1 VELRLA
7 TRASQADGTESPPV
21 ECPVA
26 VDASTGLGR
35 TTGALR
41 AMSAPALASEAE
53 PAGLAGAPPNAPS
66 VIGIGLFAALV
77 AAIALNPAA
86 LTSTLIALVGSIPKI
101 IDVALPVGSLAAAVT
116 ARSGWCTIALGDA
129 RESAGGFV
137 VDLGS

>member
-7 TRASQADGTESPPV
+7 TRASQAVGTESPPV
-21 ECPVA
+21 ERPVA
-26 VDASTGLGR
+26 VDASTGLGG

-41 AMSAPALASEAE
+41 VMSAPALASEAE

-86 LTSTLIALVGSIPKI
+86 LTSTLIALVGSIPVI

-116 ARSGWCTIALGDA
+116 ARSGWCTIALGDV
-129 RESAGGFV
+129 RESACGFV